1 MPIVYHKFT
10 QKSNYFRG
18 KSSRSINMSIIN
30 GLHGFNLGVIFL
42 ILTYFVSEV
51 LLQKYNTCQPLP
63 RPKFFHGLTRVS
75 AYVSPKSWHGSCTG
89 STRVDTRGQL

>member
-1 MPIVYHKFT
+1 
-10 QKSNYFRG
+10 
-18 KSSRSINMSIIN
+18 MSKN
-30 GLHGFNLGVIFL
+30 NRLHELNLRVIFL

-75 AYVSPKSWHGSCTG
+75 TYVSPKSWHGSCRG
-89 STRVDTRGQL
+89 STRVDTRG

>member
-10 QKSNYFRG
+10 QKSSYFRG
-18 KSSRSINMSIIN
+18 KSSSRTNMSKNN
-30 GLHGFNLGVIFL
+30 GLHELNLRVIFL

-63 RPKFFHGLTRVS
+63 PPQVF
-75 AYVSPKSWHGSCTG
+75 P
-89 STRVDTRGQL
+89 RVDTGFSLC